1 MAPSAGGGDIPG
13 FSRGNGNFF
22 GFPITAVIATQT
34 THQINHLPANSR
46 GGAKREFIRA

>member
-22 GFPITAVIATQT
+22 GFPITAV
-34 THQINHLPANSR
+34 NHLPANSR